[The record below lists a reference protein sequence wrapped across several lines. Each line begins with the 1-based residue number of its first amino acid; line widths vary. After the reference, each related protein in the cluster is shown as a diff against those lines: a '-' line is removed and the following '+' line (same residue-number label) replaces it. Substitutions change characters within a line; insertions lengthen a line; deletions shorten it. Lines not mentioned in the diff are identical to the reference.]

1 MKPPGFLS
9 RRQVVM
15 EPTNEIKQAAQALG
29 QALKNDPVVQ
39 AFVQADAAV
48 KNSEEVTR
56 LEAGVY
62 TLYNDLTSRQQ
73 AGEILSPQEI
83 NRFYNLRDQLARHP
97 LVVERDASMKAAKAI
112 FEQTG
117 SILSSILTMDYT
129 ALVLEEN

>member
-1 MKPPGFLS
+1 MPPGFLS

-29 QALKNDPVVQ
+29 QALKNNPVVQ
-39 AFVQADAAV
+39 AFVQAEAAV
-48 KNSEEVTR
+48 KNNEEITR
-56 LEAGVY
+56 LEADVY
-62 TLYNDLTSRQQ
+62 ALYNNLTSRQQ

-97 LVVERDASMKAAKAI
+97 MVVERDASMKAAKAI

-117 SILSSILTMDYT
+117 SVLSSILTMDYT